1 MIMTKQEFGEL
12 FLRALSAAAR
22 NVEDRLARPISHSF
36 LIELH
41 APGSS
46 GTHVKVEEALDRM
59 YLGSDL
65 YYKIIDVTIKE
76 LSPQQSIAF
85 VRVSGHQPVP
95 FDKTWDPSGTGPFKQ
110 VLNPSLESRPT

>member
-1 MIMTKQEFGEL
+1 MTKKEFGEL
-12 FLRALSAAAR
+12 FLEALNTAAG
-22 NVEDRLARPISHSF
+22 NVEDQLARPISHSF

-46 GTHVKVEEALDRM
+46 GAHLTVEEALDRI
-59 YLGSDL
+59 YLGTDIF
-65 YYKIIDVTIKE
+65 YKIIDVTIKE
-76 LSPQQSIAF
+76 LSQQNSIVF

-110 VLNPSLESRPT
+110 LTRV